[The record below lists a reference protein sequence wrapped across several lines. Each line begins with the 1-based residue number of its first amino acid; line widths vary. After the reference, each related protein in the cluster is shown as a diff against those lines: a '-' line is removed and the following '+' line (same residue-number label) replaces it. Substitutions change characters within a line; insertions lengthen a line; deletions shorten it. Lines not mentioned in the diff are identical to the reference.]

1 MFSSFVYTASDDYDF
16 DRVPYTDQ
24 LKKVIMY
31 LLIVL
36 TILTSGT
43 IATADWDQDGVPL
56 HTIEQGTVNGG
67 LYIGGGHGKVYTT
80 TYTQDF
86 TVPDGMPQ
94 WARLYVSAKDTSS
107 INMTFNGYYP
117 GNYTDLINNTRV
129 YSNYQKEKG
138 MYWVY
143 YDNVT
148 QWIVNGTNTAT
159 ADLGTRVGFNTKS
172 WGILLLVAYEGGDSP
187 ELIEYQVNEGNPLL
201 HGNHS
206 PFTAYHN
213 TTNTSFGSVD
223 LMGVIDAELT
233 TVYIWGSEESED
245 EVHDTL
251 WFNSEL
257 VATDASDGA
266 GTDEV
271 GNKWRGGCFDLKR
284 WNVTKSL
291 DQDNVLEF
299 DRGMDSILCPVVSVL
314 VVKHYPESTA
324 SNKTSQ
330 QEETPGFGIVLTLA
344 VILIITLMIVDH
356 CSDSFVSK
364 QFKQ

>member
-1 MFSSFVYTASDDYDF
+1 MISFDE
-16 DRVPYTDQ
+16 VPYTDQ
-24 LKKVIMY
+24 LKKVVLY
-31 LLIVL
+31 LLIIL
-36 TILTSGT
+36 TILMSGT
-43 IATADWDQDGVPL
+43 IAKADWDQDGVSL
-56 HTIEQGTVNGG
+56 HTIDKGTVNGG
-67 LYIGGGHGKVYTT
+67 LYIGGGHGMVYTT
-80 TYTQDF
+80 TYTQNF
-86 TVPDGMPQ
+86 TVPDGTPQ

-107 INMTFNGYYP
+107 INMTFNGHYP

-143 YDNVT
+143 YDNVA

-159 ADLGTRVGFNTKS
+159 ADLGTRVGYNTKS
-172 WGILLLVAYEGGDSP
+172 WGILLIVAYEGGDSP

-223 LMGVIDAELT
+223 PVGVIGAELT
-233 TVYIWGSEESED
+233 TVYIWGSEESEG

-257 VATDASDGA
+257 IATDASDGA
-266 GTDEV
+266 GTDED
-271 GNKWRGGCFDLKR
+271 GNKWRGGCFDLKQ
-284 WNVTKSL
+284 WNISQNL

-314 VVKHYPESTA
+314 VVKHYPKATA
-324 SNKTSQ
+324 SNQTSVP
-330 QEETPGFGIVLTLA
+330 EETPGFGIVITLA
-344 VILIITLMIVDH
+344 VIMIITLVIVNH
-356 CSDSFVSK
+356 CSDTFVSK